1 MDDNW
6 FVAQVE
12 AHGADIHAYLSRRT
26 VAGVADHLA
35 GDLEEVTERML
46 V

>member
-1 MDDNW
+1 MDDDW

-26 VAGVADHLA
+26 AAGVAE
-35 GDLEEVTERML
+35 GFWQVTERML